1 MKKYLFILP
10 ILFGMFACDDIF
22 EKDLTDKVVVIVA
35 PSDGLTVEP
44 GEVTF
49 AWQGVEGARSYRLR
63 IVDGEFAGHSR
74 AVADTLM
81 HDDTTGIKR
90 SYTRTLDEGSYQW
103 SITALNGAY
112 ETAEVVR
119 TLHVAGQ
126 RPAEMSTESVEIT
139 APMDGT
145 ELEAGGIAFSWQEV
159 AGAEFYR
166 FTLVSPSF
174 DNAAQV
180 LTEVTLPV
188 DGEEPCNIVQH
199 EIEKAGEYQ
208 WRVIAGNS
216 TDETEPV
223 VVSFTVS
230 VTPEPGPADISRET
244 VKIIAPHDGAEPNPG
259 EVTFLW
265 REVEGADSYHITIVG
280 PSFDKA
286 TVVIADEVTAER
298 SFKVQHIP
306 AGRYQWSLQARNEKY
321 KTDEQVFS
329 FEVVEPEP
337 EPEPEMP

>member
-22 EKDLTDKVVVIVA
+22 EKDLTDKMVVVVA

-49 AWQGVEGARSYRLR
+49 LWQEVEGARSYRLR
-63 IVDGEFAGHSR
+63 IVGGEFADHSR
-74 AVADTLM
+74 AVVDTLM

-90 SYTRTLDEGSYQW
+90 SYTRMLDEGDYQW

-112 ETAEVVR
+112 ETAEVQR
-119 TLHVAGQ
+119 TLHVAGP
-126 RPAEMSTESVEIT
+126 RPAEMSHEPVEIT
-139 APMDGT
+139 APVDGT
-145 ELEAGGIAFSWQEV
+145 ELEPGEIAFLWTAI

-180 LTEVTLPV
+180 LAEVVLPV
-188 DGEEPCNIVQH
+188 DGEEPCNIVRHQ
-199 EIEKAGEYQ
+199 IDKSGDYQ

-216 TDETEPV
+216 THETEATV
-223 VVSFTVS
+223 CSFSISDAAGLV
-230 VTPEPGPADISRET
+230 DISGEP
-244 VKIIAPHDGAEPNPG
+244 VEMLAPYDGAVLALG
-259 EVTFLW
+259 DVTFLW

-280 PSFDKA
+280 PAFDTA
-286 TVVIADEVTAER
+286 TMVVVDEVTSER
-298 SFKVQHIP
+298 SFRVNIP
-306 AGRYQWSLQARNEKY
+306 AGRYQWSLRAKNDKY
-321 KTDEQVFS
+321 KTDERVFS
-329 FEVVEPEP
+329 FEVAEP
-337 EPEPEMP
+337 